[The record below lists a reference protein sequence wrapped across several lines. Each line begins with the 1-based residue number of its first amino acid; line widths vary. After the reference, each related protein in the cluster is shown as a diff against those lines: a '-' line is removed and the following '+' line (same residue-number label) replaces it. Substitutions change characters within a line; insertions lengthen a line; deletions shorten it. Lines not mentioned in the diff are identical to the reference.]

1 MKLTKKK
8 IEKLAD
14 DIVKFLE
21 NYRMIYG
28 TCIYYNG
35 KRIND
40 GQLEDGEFDPHDYFD
55 SAAYNHILSMSFE
68 GTLYSALNYGGSIA
82 EKFNKIFKKYGL
94 YYEQGD
100 AWNLTVYPSDE
111 MEVEYT
117 IYTELQPRIYIRNIN
132 DDKIPTELKMIALS
146 WRLFQEK
153 IGDVGSCV
161 LGAGFEFDYKR
172 QPYFLTPCSRFQGSI
187 SWETNMSD
195 IRMMLEEIGAKEIS
209 YHWGVMDQL
218 RTNRLPLLECKL
230 YRV

>member
-8 IEKLAD
+8 IEKLAN

-21 NYRMIYG
+21 ANDMIYG

-40 GQLEDGEFDPHDYFD
+40 GELEDGEFDPHDYFD

-68 GTLYSALNYGGSIA
+68 GTPYSTLNYGGSIA

-100 AWNLTVYPSDE
+100 TWNLTVYPSDE

-117 IYTELQPRIYIRNIN
+117 VYTEPQPRIYIRDVN
-132 DDKIPTELKMIALS
+132 DEHVPTELKMIALS
-146 WRLFQEK
+146 WKLFQEK
-153 IGDVGSCV
+153 VGDVGSYV
-161 LGAGFEFDYKR
+161 TGAGFEFDYNG
-172 QPYFLTPCSRFQGSI
+172 QPYFLSPCSRFQGSI
-187 SWETNMSD
+187 AWETNMQE
-195 IRMMLEEIGAKEIS
+195 IKCMLEQVGAKGI
-209 YHWGVMDQL
+209 YYNWGVM
-218 RTNRLPLLECKL
+218 C
-230 YRV
+230 